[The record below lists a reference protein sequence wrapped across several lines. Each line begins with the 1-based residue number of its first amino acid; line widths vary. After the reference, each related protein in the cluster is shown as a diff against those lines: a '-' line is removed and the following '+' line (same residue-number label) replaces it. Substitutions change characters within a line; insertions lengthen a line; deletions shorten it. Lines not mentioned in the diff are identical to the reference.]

1 MAMDLPEAKGT
12 YVLICAVVQMKRRRI
27 GEILERVRRGEDK

>member
-12 YVLICAVVQMKRRRI
+12 YVLIAVVAQMKCLEI
-27 GEILERVRRGEDK
+27 GCLGA